1 MQPDYKDV
9 VNFKDGLNSDIIKV
23 LEFNFKKAKQ
33 QTKEF
38 AEEFRGNNLLDTC
51 SNVWHYVKN
60 NIPYVADSNEEQKIV
75 LPARLVERAENGV
88 GADCKSF
95 SLFCASV
102 ISNLYP
108 DADVNFRYTAYRGG
122 NTPTHVYCVVK
133 TKRGEIIC
141 DAVWNKFNSEKRYT
155 YKKDSSMKIATLS
168 GINDNNEKEKTL
180 VDVYT
185 YNFFK
190 HNLDAMKKYPVGSPE
205 YNHYAANIRWGKE
218 MMNVN
223 PVGING
229 KKLKKFFKS
238 IGSGITTTINK
249 TKTTINNTLHS
260 VVPPKGVKGKDYASH
275 IAAITTL
282 LAPRNAFLVLLKFNY
297 RDLCNRILQNFD
309 AVSKKWY
316 QLGGDINA
324 LKNQCEAHKNKK
336 ALFGKPRG
344 LKGFA
349 ISGIGCYDCGG
360 NCGVGCVDGAST
372 TLCAIAAD
380 ITVAL
385 PIITSIVA
393 LLPKRKEDFETELG
407 EKNLT
412 EEKPQPDGTQ
422 PSSETEDET
431 KVFGIDTKTLLIG
444 GGVLTALFIAPK
456 FLKSN

>member
-1 MQPDYKDV
+1 MQPEYKDV
-9 VNFKDGLNSDIIKV
+9 INFKDGLNSDIIKV
-23 LEFNFKKAKQ
+23 LEFNFKKAKE

-38 AEEFRGNNLLDTC
+38 AEEFRGRNLLSSC

-75 LPARLVERAENGV
+75 LPARLVERANNGV
-88 GADCKSF
+88 GADCKSM
-95 SLFCASV
+95 SLFCASI

-108 DADVNFRYTAYRGG
+108 DANVNFRYTAYKGG

-133 TKRGEIIC
+133 TNNGEIIC
-141 DAVWNKFNSEKRYT
+141 DAVWSKFNSEKKYT

-168 GINDNNEKEKTL
+168 GINDNDNKEKTL
-180 VDVYT
+180 VDTYT

-190 HNLDAMKKYPVGSPE
+190 HNLDAMKNYKAGSPE
-205 YNHYAANIRWGKE
+205 YEHYAANIRYGKE
-218 MMNVN
+218 MMNKEVL
-223 PVGING
+223 PING
-229 KKLKKFFKS
+229 KAKKFFKS
-238 IGSGITTTINK
+238 IGNGIKNTINK
-249 TKTTINNTLHS
+249 TTTTIKNTAS
-260 VVPPKGVKGKDYASH
+260 SIVPPRGVKKEDYIKH
-275 IAAITTL
+275 IATITTL
-282 LAPRNAFLVLLKFNY
+282 IAPRNAFLVLLKFNY

-344 LKGFA
+344 LRGVS
-349 ISGIGCYDCGG
+349 ISGIGCYNCGG

-393 LLPKRKEDFETELG
+393 LLPKRKEDELGDLAEKNITENTPNSDGSQPTPETE
-407 EKNLT
+407 E
-412 EEKPQPDGTQ
+412 
-422 PSSETEDET
+422 ET

-444 GGVLTALFIAPK
+444 GGALAALFIVPK
-456 FLKSN
+456 FLKSK